1 VTDVN
6 ENKIEEQMSTVTLH
20 DKMRGS
26 IGGTFLGSAMGVA
39 VEHHPWPLI
48 EEKHGFLTDF
58 VPWTVPFPGWENFL
72 FVAGTTEDGVERQKL
87 MIAAIAKKG
96 GRVNADDV
104 KASWVENMNRLAPGT
119 VSMHFE
125 GDLLR
130 IAESG
135 IPGADIGRYCDYA
148 GLNSFAR
155 ACHPIGLINAGDIE
169 TAKRDILEV
178 GQLYQT
184 SNSRGLK
191 WACVTGVAI
200 AAATTPGATCESV
213 IAAIFDHCDPDEV
226 LAELEPHLKATSH
239 MSDVREL
246 RRYFDDHYSTRGV
259 TFSMAYANEVVTK
272 GIAIFQMTRGVTR
285 DAIIAGTNI
294 GRDTDCI
301 AAVAG
306 GIAGALTG
314 TASIPQEWFDT
325 VDAATRVH
333 RFSSSQRRV
342 LDYADDVYRA
352 FRERLEREGA
362 HADLM
367 VDA

>member
-1 VTDVN
+1 MR
-6 ENKIEEQMSTVTLH
+6 EVTLH
-20 DKMRGS
+20 DKMRGA

-39 VEHHPWPLI
+39 VEHHPWPAI
-48 EEKHGFLTDF
+48 VEKHGFLEEF
-58 VPWTVPFPGWENFL
+58 VPWTVPFPGWENFR

-96 GRVNADDV
+96 GRVTADDV
-104 KASWVENMNRLAPGT
+104 KEAWVEHMNPLAPGII
-119 VSMHFE
+119 SMYFE
-125 GDLLR
+125 GTLQQ
-130 IAESG
+130 IAQSG
-135 IPGADIGRYCDYA
+135 IPGGDIGRYCDYA

-155 ACHPIGLINAGDIE
+155 ACHPIGLINAGDVE
-169 TAKRDILEV
+169 GAKRDILEV

-184 SNSRGLK
+184 ANSRGLK

-200 AAATTPGATCESV
+200 AAATIPGATTDSV
-213 IAAIFDHCDPDEV
+213 LGAVFDHCDPDEV
-226 LAELEPHLKATSH
+226 LRELEQHLSATAAI
-239 MSDVREL
+239 SDVRDL

-272 GIAIFQMTRGVTR
+272 GITIFRMTGGGTR

-314 TASIPQEWFDT
+314 TGSIPQEWFDT
-325 VDAATRVH
+325 VDAATRVN
-333 RFSSSQRRV
+333 RFSTSQRNV
-342 LDYADDVYRA
+342 LEYADDVYDAYLR
-352 FRERLEREGA
+352 RLKREGA
-362 HADLM
+362 YADM
-367 VDA
+367 MIAA